1 MVDENFIRNQL
12 GKAADPQ
19 IHRMGI
25 SMGLVGN
32 EVWLVGIAV
41 GANGHCSGSNGN
53 SPWD

>member
-25 SMGLVGN
+25 FYETGG
-32 EVWLVGIAV
+32 E
-41 GANGHCSGSNGN
+41 
-53 SPWD
+53 